1 MTLAIAGGTGF
12 IGRHLLRRCLDSS
25 IEIVLLV
32 RPGQVSSPF
41 GHGVDVVDLL
51 EATQH
56 PSGRS
61 DLEDICLVHLIGAS
75 RDSSEACVW
84 QSNVDTTRVLIGI
97 AEATGLRRI
106 IYLSGYGVTLDSS
119 DAYFRSKAEAERL
132 LKASR
137 IPVTI
142 FRCSYVIGDD
152 DELTPA
158 IRRGVRTGSVPIVGS
173 GSYRIQ
179 PLLVDDV
186 VSVIVAA
193 ASETSRNNIVLDL
206 IGEAISFRDFV
217 ELFAS
222 EKKQPLMIYS
232 ISIEDVVRQS
242 IREYDPPMA
251 LSELAVLV
259 CDLVG
264 APTRSCYGVH
274 LRRPREI
281 VERVLRGPDGEARD
295 F

>member
-1 MTLAIAGGTGF
+1 M
-12 IGRHLLRRCLDSS
+12 RRCLDSS

-56 PSGRS
+56 LSGRS

-132 LKASR
+132 LNASR

-158 IRRGVRTGSVPIVGS
+158 IRRGVRKGSVPIVGS

-206 IGEAISFRDFV
+206 LGEAISFRDFV

-222 EKKQPLMIYS
+222 EKKQPLMIYT

>member
-1 MTLAIAGGTGF
+1 MTLVIAGSTGF
-12 IGRHLLRRCLDSS
+12 IGRHLLRRCRDSS
-25 IEIVLLV
+25 IDTLLLV
-32 RPGQVSSPF
+32 RPGQVNSPF

-56 PSGRS
+56 LPSRS
-61 DLEDICLVHLIGAS
+61 DLEDTCLVHLIGAS
-75 RDSSEACVW
+75 RDSSQASVW
-84 QSNVDTTRVLIGI
+84 HSNVETTRVLIEI
-97 AEATGLRRI
+97 AEAAGLRRI
-106 IYLSGYGVTLDSS
+106 LYLSGYGVTLDSS

-132 LKASR
+132 LIASK
-137 IPVTI
+137 IPATI
-142 FRCSYVIGDD
+142 FRCSYVIGDG

-158 IRRGVRTGSVPIVGS
+158 IRRGMRKGSVPIVGS

-179 PLLVDDV
+179 PLFVDDV

-193 ASETSRNNIVLDL
+193 TSEKSRNNIVLDL

-217 ELFAS
+217 ELFAP
-222 EKKQPLMIYS
+222 EKKQPLMTYS

-281 VERVLRGPDGEARD
+281 VECVLRGPDGEARD